1 MGSPSL
7 RRVQEIGNNWRKTTF
22 TRSSRNTRHSCFLAL
37 QQTAKST
44 ASVWQ
49 EIDRR
54 TTNLKVMSAEAL
66 IELRNNIDR
75 VLSSKISVERRDLQV
90 KLAKL
95 ETYTN
100 GRAEPRRRSSLRK
113 GIKLPPKFRGPKGET
128 WAGRGARP
136 RWLSALIRQGR
147 KLDEF
152 AIDKALA
159 ARKGRKARRKKK

>member
-1 MGSPSL
+1 M
-7 RRVQEIGNNWRKTTF
+7 K
-22 TRSSRNTRHSCFLAL
+22 
-37 QQTAKST
+37 
-44 ASVWQ
+44 
-49 EIDRR
+49 
-54 TTNLKVMSAEAL
+54 TTNLKVMSTEAL

-75 VLSSKISVERRDLQV
+75 VLSSKISVERRDLQA

-136 RWLSALIRQGR
+136 RWLTALVKQGR
-147 KLDEF
+147 KLEEF
-152 AIDKALA
+152 AVGKMAAALPGKP
-159 ARKGRKARRKKK
+159 ARKRRGRKPRAKFRRKGSC